1 MCVHSHIHAAF
12 SSFIQPFTDTLCFYV
27 LAVVNNTPV
36 NIRMQISLQDISFG
50 VYLEVELLGHTLVL
64 FFFFLLSGTSIV
76 FPMADLSIYI
86 PPSILCAS

>member
-1 MCVHSHIHAAF
+1 MCVRSHIHTAF
-12 SSFIQPFTDTLCFYV
+12 SSFIQPFTDTVYFYV

-50 VYLEVELLGHTLVL
+50 VYLEVELLGHMLVL
-64 FFFFLLSGTSIV
+64 FFFLSGTSIV
-76 FPMADLSIYI
+76 FPMADVSIYI